1 MLELL
6 GSVLGTL
13 LSIPSSILGALL
25 SIPSQIFATLLNA
38 TLFNILTAST
48 T

>member
-13 LSIPSSILGALL
+13 FSIPLSILGALL
-25 SIPSQIFATLLNA
+25 SIPSQILATLYNIK
-38 TLFNILTAST
+38 LFHILTGST
-48 T
+48 S

>member
-13 LSIPSSILGALL
+13 ISMPLSILGALL
-25 SIPSQIFATLLNA
+25 SIPSQILAL
-38 TLFNILTAST
+38 I
-48 T
+48 